1 MNKNNPIDER
11 LAALQQAKV
20 IEIVHQSA
28 GAGEKALELALS
40 AFYFADH
47 VINLIESAT
56 PLPTPIVCEIGCH
69 FCCLSQ
75 VELTPPEA
83 LFLGHFVEQNFSED
97 EKKELLAQCQRS
109 LDLMAGKNKK
119 QIAKIREK
127 LPCPLLREGKCS
139 AHPARP
145 LVCRAMHALDA
156 KACEKAL
163 KTADLSSP
171 PYYAHRQEIFFSIS
185 QGLLAGCRDV
195 GCQSAPLEL
204 ARALL
209 DYFTQPRPVERWLQ
223 GEEVF
228 NTKSHPK
235 GIKM

>member
-1 MNKNNPIDER
+1 MQNNPVDER

-20 IEIVHQSA
+20 IEIVQQSA

-47 VINLIESAT
+47 VIGLIESAT
-56 PLPTPIVCEIGCH
+56 PLPTPIACEIGCH
-69 FCCLSQ
+69 FCCLNQ

-83 LFLGHFVEQNFSED
+83 LFLGHFVEQHFSEA
-97 EKKELLAQCQRS
+97 EKKELLAGCKRS
-109 LDLMAGKNKK
+109 LELQAGKSKVK
-119 QIAKIREK
+119 IAKIRKK
-127 LPCPLLREGKCS
+127 LPCPLLREGKCT

-156 KACEKAL
+156 KACAKAL

-185 QGLLAGCRDV
+185 QGLLAGCRAV

-209 DYFTQPRPVERWLQ
+209 DYFTQPRPRERWLQ
-223 GEEVF
+223 GAKVF
-228 NTKSHPK
+228 NTDSRP
-235 GIKM
+235 

>member
-1 MNKNNPIDER
+1 MKQNNNLDER
-11 LAALQQAKV
+11 LVALQAGKVVEIFQQA
-20 IEIVHQSA
+20 A
-28 GAGEKALELALS
+28 GAGAKALDMALS
-40 AFYFADH
+40 AFFFADH
-47 VINLIESAT
+47 VIDLIESTT
-56 PLPTPIVCEIGCH
+56 PLPSPIACQVGCH

-83 LFLGHFVEQNFSED
+83 LFLGHYVEQHFSEAG
-97 EKKELLAQCQRS
+97 KKELLARIRRS
-109 LDLMAGKNKK
+109 LDLQTGKNKVE
-119 QIAKIREK
+119 IAKIREN
-127 LPCPLLREGKCS
+127 LPCPLLRDGKCA

-145 LVCRAMHALDA
+145 LVCRAMHALN
-156 KACEKAL
+156 KGACEKAL

-185 QGLLAGCRDV
+185 QGLLAGCRAV

-228 NTKSHPK
+228 KISRPPK
-235 GIKM
+235 N